1 MATSLNPYA
10 GYLGNSKP
18 NEVIADTARRL
29 AELVARLGADGM
41 ERTYAPGKWTAR
53 EVVCHLA
60 DTEIAFAFRLRQTL
74 AEPHHIIQPFDQ
86 EAWAKNYTSI
96 PAQAALD
103 TFSSL
108 RSWNLKLIEAA
119 GTQALSKVV
128 KHPER
133 GDMTFQTI
141 LEIMAG
147 HDRNHLR
154 QLEAVAG
161 EAH

>member
-29 AELVARLGADGM
+29 AELVARLGPDGI

-86 EAWAKNYTSI
+86 EVWAKNYTSI

-103 TFSSL
+103 TFAAL
-108 RSWNLKLIEAA
+108 RNWNLKLIEAA
-119 GTQALSKVV
+119 GTQALSKTVS
-128 KHPER
+128 HPER